1 ALQLVIDHGHPL
13 RTFAVEGWYDCG
25 KTESLLETNRQLLE
39 LAGGAPSVPGSV
51 VLAPVAIEP
60 GAKIVNSVVGP
71 HVSIAT
77 GAVVKNCVVRDAI
90 INPNARVE
98 DILLEAS
105 LVGENA
111 VAQGAFQSLNVGDSS
126 EVRFL

>member
-1 ALQLVIDHGHPL
+1 MIDHGHTL
-13 RTFAVEGWYDCG
+13 RTFPVEGWYDCG
-25 KTESLLETNRQLLE
+25 NTETLLRTNRELLD
-39 LAGGAPSVPGSV
+39 LSGGAPSVPGSV
-51 VLAPVAIEP
+51 VVAPVAVES
-60 GAKIVNSVVGP
+60 GAEIVNSVVGP
-71 HVSIAT
+71 HVTVAA
-77 GAVVKNCVVRDAI
+77 GAVVRNCVVRDAV

-98 DILLEAS
+98 NILLEAS